1 MIARP
6 LLNFVLQACCSLQP
20 ALVFGLQGK
29 TCATGWDLADAL
41 YVVRTLTIICSVK
54 QSRVYSKVAA
64 SSAKTHHGQQH
75 ISCRPDGVNYVLL
88 REIPA

>member
-1 MIARP
+1 MFARP

-41 YVVRTLTIICSVK
+41 YVVSMLSIGFSLRK
-54 QSRVYSKVAA
+54 ARVP
-64 SSAKTHHGQQH
+64 
-75 ISCRPDGVNYVLL
+75 R
-88 REIPA
+88 